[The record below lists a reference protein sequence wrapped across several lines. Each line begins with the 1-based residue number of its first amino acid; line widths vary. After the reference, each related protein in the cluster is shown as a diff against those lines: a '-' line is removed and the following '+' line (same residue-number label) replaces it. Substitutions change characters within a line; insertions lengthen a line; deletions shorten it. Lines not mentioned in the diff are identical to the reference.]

1 MAQSADAERPD
12 GPDGPDGGEGMVSDA
27 TAAYPLEELPEVVRG
42 RIVAL
47 AADFLPEVV
56 RLPAPLRRVAAFA
69 PTRRARLGGTAIA
82 AALGEDPEFRER
94 VATQATARATYDVR
108 TAAPGDGEPA
118 EVAALAWLVRPEGWE
133 ALLVDAV
140 ERLRDRPAADRGA
153 AEVERLTRRLADAE
167 QALREARA
175 RHREQVEE
183 YKSENASLRRKL
195 GESRAAHRSE
205 REQAEEAV
213 RQAQEARGAAETLA
227 AGLEKEVRK
236 LRGQVGQWEA
246 RSEAQ
251 AAAHRRAARSERDEA
266 TLRARMLLDTVI
278 DAASGL
284 RRELALPPV
293 DGAPADRL
301 ESGLAEA
308 GQGEVRASTGPSS
321 PALLERLL
329 GLPRARLIVD
339 GYNVTKTAWPNSPL
353 EAQRIRL
360 LSALAPL
367 AARTGAE
374 TTVVFDGADADARR
388 SMAAPRGV
396 KALFSPRGV
405 IADDVIRELVAE
417 EPPGRVVVVVTSDR
431 QLAGDVGRAQARA
444 IGSEALIGLL
454 GRGG

>member
-1 MAQSADAERPD
+1 MAQPADA
-12 GPDGPDGGEGMVSDA
+12 GAGDA
-27 TAAYPLEELPEVVRG
+27 GAGDAAHPLEGLPEAVRG

-47 AADFLPEVV
+47 SSDALSDVV
-56 RLPAPLRRVAAFA
+56 RLPPQLRRVAAFA
-69 PTRRARLGGTAIA
+69 PARRARLGGTAIA
-82 AALGEDPEFRER
+82 AALEDDPEFRER
-94 VATQATARATYDVR
+94 VATQVSARTTYDVR

-118 EVAALAWLVRPEGWE
+118 EVAALAWLVRPDGWE

-140 ERLRDRPAADRGA
+140 GRLRDRPVASRGD
-153 AEVERLTRRLADAE
+153 AELERLAQRLADAE
-167 QALREARA
+167 QALRDARA

-195 GESRAAHRSE
+195 GESRAAHRKDRE
-205 REQAEEAV
+205 RAEEVV
-213 RQAQEARGAAETLA
+213 REAQEARGVAETLA
-227 AGLEKEVRK
+227 AGQEKELRK
-236 LRGQVGQWEA
+236 LRGQVAQWEA
-246 RSEAQ
+246 RAEAQ
-251 AAAHRRAARSERDEA
+251 ATAGRRAARSERDEA

-308 GQGEVRASTGPSS
+308 GQDGARASVGPSS
-321 PALLERLL
+321 PALLERFLA
-329 GLPRARLIVD
+329 LPRARLIVD
-339 GYNVTKTAWPNSPL
+339 GYNVTKTAWPSSSL
-353 EAQRIRL
+353 EAQRVRL

-396 KALFSPRGV
+396 KVIFSPRGV
-405 IADDVIRELVAE
+405 IADDVIRELVGE

-431 QLAGDVGRAQARA
+431 ALAGDVVRNGVRAVA
-444 IGSEALIGLL
+444 SDALIGLL
-454 GRGG
+454 ARSG

>member
-1 MAQSADAERPD
+1 MAQPADAADGVAGAVAASHPIEDLPD
-12 GPDGPDGGEGMVSDA
+12 A
-27 TAAYPLEELPEVVRG
+27 VRG

-47 AADFLPEVV
+47 SADALSDVV
-56 RLPAPLRRVAAFA
+56 RLPPPLRRVASFA
-69 PTRRARLGGTAIA
+69 PARRARLGGTAIA
-82 AALGEDPEFRER
+82 AALEDDPEFRER
-94 VATQATARATYDVR
+94 VATQVAARATYDVR
-108 TAAPGDGEPA
+108 AAAPGDGEPA
-118 EVAALAWLVRPEGWE
+118 EVAALAWLVRPDGWE

-140 ERLRDRPAADRGA
+140 GRLRDRPVADWDT
-153 AEVERLTRRLADAE
+153 AEMERLAQRLADAE
-167 QALREARA
+167 QALRDARA
-175 RHREQVEE
+175 RHREQLEE

-195 GESRAAHRSE
+195 GESRAAHRADRE
-205 REQAEEAV
+205 RAEEAV
-213 RQAQEARGAAETLA
+213 LEAQEARGAAETVA
-227 AGLEKEVRK
+227 AGQEKELRK
-236 LRGQVGQWEA
+236 LRGQVAQWEA
-246 RSEAQ
+246 RAEAQ
-251 AAAHRRAARSERDEA
+251 ATAGRRAARSERDEA

-301 ESGLAEA
+301 ESDLAEA
-308 GQGEVRASTGPSS
+308 GREPARASVIPSS

-339 GYNVTKTAWPNSPL
+339 GYNVTKTAWPNSSL
-353 EAQRIRL
+353 EAQRVRL

-396 KALFSPRGV
+396 KVVFSPRGV

-431 QLAGDVGRAQARA
+431 ALAGDVERSGARA
-444 IGSEALIGLL
+444 VGSDALIGLL
-454 GRGG
+454 ARSG

>member
-1 MAQSADAERPD
+1 MAQPADVD
-12 GPDGPDGGEGMVSDA
+12 GPEGPEGVLSDEVDH
-27 TAAYPLEELPEVVRG
+27 PLEELPEAVRG

-47 AADFLPEVV
+47 AADSLPDVV

-69 PTRRARLGGTAIA
+69 PARRARLGGRAIA
-82 AALGEDPEFRER
+82 AALGDDAEFRER

-108 TAAPGDGEPA
+108 TAVPGDGDPV
-118 EVAALAWLVRPEGWE
+118 EVAALAWLVRPEGWG
-133 ALLVDAV
+133 ALLADAV
-140 ERLRDRPAADRGA
+140 DRLRDRPAPGRESV
-153 AEVERLTRRLADAE
+153 EVERLAGRLADAE
-167 QALREARA
+167 QALRDLRA

-183 YKSENASLRRKL
+183 YKTENASLRRKL
-195 GESRAAHRSE
+195 GESRAAHRAE

-213 RQAQEARGAAETLA
+213 RQAQEAQGVAETLA
-227 AGLEKEVRK
+227 AGQEKELRR
-236 LRGQVGQWEA
+236 LRGQVAQWEA

-251 AAAHRRAARSERDEA
+251 SSADRRAARSERDEV

-293 DGAPADRL
+293 DGAPADRF

-308 GQGEVRASTGPSS
+308 GQEELRASVGPSS
-321 PALLERLL
+321 PALLERFL

-339 GYNVTKTAWPNSPL
+339 GYNVTKTSWPSSSL

-367 AARTGAE
+367 VARTGAE

-388 SMAAPRGV
+388 VMAAPRGV
-396 KALFSPRGV
+396 KVLFSPRGV

-431 QLAGDVGRAQARA
+431 ELAGDVGRAGARA
-444 IGSEALIGLL
+444 IGSDALIRLL
-454 GRGG
+454 GRNG